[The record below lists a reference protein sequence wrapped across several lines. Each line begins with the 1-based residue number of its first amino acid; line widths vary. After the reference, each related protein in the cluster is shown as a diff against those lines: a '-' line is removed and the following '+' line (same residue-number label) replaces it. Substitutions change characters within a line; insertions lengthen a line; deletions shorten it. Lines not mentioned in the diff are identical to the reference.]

1 MSGIIEYL
9 AGIRVGELLSDPR
22 ILFAAAVLF
31 LVAAYMRWKTI
42 LLLEFGIAGILVV
55 MRYSGLE
62 QGDTSIDK
70 NMIVFV
76 GGVIAVGVILIY
88 FLFIK
93 GD

>member
-1 MSGIIEYL
+1 MSAVIEYL
-9 AGIRVGELLSDPR
+9 ASIRVADLVSDTR
-22 ILFAAAVLF
+22 FLVLAAVLF

-55 MRYSGLE
+55 LRYSGLE
-62 QGDTSIDK
+62 QGDAAIDQ
-70 NMIVFV
+70 NMVVFV
-76 GGVIAVGVILIY
+76 GGTIAVGAILIY